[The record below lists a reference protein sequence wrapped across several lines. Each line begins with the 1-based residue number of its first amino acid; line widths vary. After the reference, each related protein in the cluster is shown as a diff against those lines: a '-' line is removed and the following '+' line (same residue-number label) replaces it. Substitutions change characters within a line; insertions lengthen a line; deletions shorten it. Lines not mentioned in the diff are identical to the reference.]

1 MGRYNSKFYNKSLEI
16 KKISKKISDY
26 IIFELSN
33 STDYSK
39 NTILF
44 FSGDIVQQS
53 DIISEEIIKAQVSLI
68 SENKNSHIKTIQW
81 LIFRLMQTCKRIEN
95 SSSNSKDYIS
105 ILVKEINKFKL
116 LKKSWLLTL

>member
-95 SSSNSKDYIS
+95 S
-105 ILVKEINKFKL
+105 
-116 LKKSWLLTL
+116 

>member
-1 MGRYNSKFYNKSLEI
+1 ILKILNITRYLSFLNLYIFYYEMGRYNSKFYNKSLEI

-53 DIISEEIIKAQVSLI
+53 YIIS
-68 SENKNSHIKTIQW
+68 
-81 LIFRLMQTCKRIEN
+81 
-95 SSSNSKDYIS
+95 
-105 ILVKEINKFKL
+105 
-116 LKKSWLLTL
+116 

>member
-53 DIISEEIIKAQVSLI
+53 DIISEEIIKAQV
-68 SENKNSHIKTIQW
+68 
-81 LIFRLMQTCKRIEN
+81 F
-95 SSSNSKDYIS
+95 
-105 ILVKEINKFKL
+105 
-116 LKKSWLLTL
+116 

>member
-44 FSGDIVQQS
+44 FSGDIVKQS

-116 LKKSWLLTL
+116 LKKSWLMTL

>member
-53 DIISEEIIKAQVSLI
+53 YIISEEIIKAQVSLI

-95 SSSNSKDYIS
+95 SYSNSKDYIS

>member
-1 MGRYNSKFYNKSLEI
+1 MGRYNSKLYNKSLEI
-16 KKISKKISDY
+16 KNISKKISDY

>member
-26 IIFELSN
+26 IIFEFSN

-44 FSGDIVQQS
+44 YSGDIVQQS

-81 LIFRLMQTCKRIEN
+81 LIFRLIQTSKRIEN
-95 SSSNSKDYIS
+95 SCSNSKDYIS

>member
-95 SSSNSKDYIS
+95 SCINSKDYIS

>member
-44 FSGDIVQQS
+44 D
-53 DIISEEIIKAQVSLI
+53 LP
-68 SENKNSHIKTIQW
+68 NP
-81 LIFRLMQTCKRIEN
+81 
-95 SSSNSKDYIS
+95 
-105 ILVKEINKFKL
+105 VKYAFP
-116 LKKSWLLTL
+116 WLLRRLPSITNNPLD